1 MPCRSC
7 APTPCL
13 QTAPGCT
20 ADEAKGI
27 DALLALAVAGEESLG
42 GMDSEDGGSEPAG
55 GARGRKGKGRART
68 PQRRAR
74 SRLAEEED
82 EDYEPADA
90 GEMDDDQ
97 EDEDFAPPAS
107 RRTPYSTPA
116 KAGRLGRP
124 GSAHVTPRRSGGRG
138 SAGGV
143 PALAAASPAG
153 LALRGFSPFHML
165 PLETGGDML
174 TDLGLADL
182 SYITSP
188 GGPGWQ
194 AGEDGAQV
202 GG

>member
-1 MPCRSC
+1 
-7 APTPCL
+7 
-13 QTAPGCT
+13 
-20 ADEAKGI
+20 
-27 DALLALAVAGEESLG
+27 
-42 GMDSEDGGSEPAG
+42 MDSEDGGSEQAG
-55 GARGRKGKGRART
+55 ATARGRKGKGRART

-74 SRLAEEED
+74 ARPADDED

-90 GEMDDDQ
+90 GEMDDDK

-165 PLETGGDML
+165 TPLESGGDML

-188 GGPGWQ
+188 GGQ
-194 AGEDGAQV
+194 AAQAVQAV
-202 GG
+202 GTVCRGGTLEQQLLPTGPAV